1 MATGQGPDLFRSTVT
16 HIDAPLAG
24 AIDARAFPE
33 TTLASSPARES
44 RGAHERWGKPLL
56 DATLG
61 PVLAVALSPLIAAV
75 ALAVLVTSGRPI
87 FYGSE
92 RIGQG
97 GRRFVMWKFRTMV
110 ADADAVYERW
120 KDTHPHL
127 ATELSTTWQLPHDP
141 RVTPLGGFLRR
152 SSLDELPQLWNVLR
166 GEMSIVGPR
175 PYLEREVMEPALA
188 EAIHSVKPGL
198 TGPFQVRGR
207 KGLSPLTRME
217 IEANYSREIGFWRD
231 ARYMLRTI
239 VPLLKLDG
247 R

>member
-1 MATGQGPDLFRSTVT
+1 LATGQAPDLFRSIVT

-24 AIDARAFPE
+24 TSDARAITECAP
-33 TTLASSPARES
+33 ASVAAPES
-44 RGAHERWGKPLL
+44 RGAYERWGKRVL

-61 PVLAVALSPLIAAV
+61 PVLAVVLSPLIAGV

-127 ATELSTTWQLPHDP
+127 ATELSTRWQLPHDP

-152 SSLDELPQLWNVLR
+152 SSLDELPQFWNVLR

-175 PYLEREVMEPALA
+175 PYLEREAMEPALA
-188 EAIHSVKPGL
+188 RAIHSVKPGL

-207 KGLSPLTRME
+207 KGLSPLARME
-217 IEANYSREIGFWRD
+217 IEANYSREVGFWRD
-231 ARYMLRTI
+231 VRYMLRTI
-239 VPLLKLDG
+239 GPLLKLDG

>member
-1 MATGQGPDLFRSTVT
+1 LATGQAPDLFRSIVT

-24 AIDARAFPE
+24 SIDVRALPE
-33 TTLASSPARES
+33 TTPAPVAAPES
-44 RGAHERWGKPLL
+44 HDAYQRWGKRLL
-56 DATLG
+56 DGTLG
-61 PVLAVALSPLIAAV
+61 PVLALAALPLIAAV
-75 ALAVLVTSGRPI
+75 SLAVLVTSGRPI

-110 ADADAVYERW
+110 TDADAVYERW
-120 KDTHPHL
+120 KETHPHL
-127 ATELSTTWQLPHDP
+127 ATELSTKWQLSHDP

-152 SSLDELPQLWNVLR
+152 SSLDELPQFWNVLR

-175 PYLEREVMEPALA
+175 PYLEREAMEPTLA
-188 EAIHSVKPGL
+188 RAIHSVKPGL

-207 KGLSPLTRME
+207 KGMSPLARME
-217 IEANYSREIGFWRD
+217 IEANYAREVGFRRD
-231 ARYMLRTI
+231 VRYMLRTI
-239 VPLLKLDG
+239 GPLLKLDG